1 MGDRL
6 EGLAKSVD
14 VCMGLSRV
22 EGHPHE
28 KVASFGVVELLG
40 VENVEPAVEQRGRD
54 FRNDP
59 GPVDA

>member
-1 MGDRL
+1 MAIALKVSRNVFG
-6 EGLAKSVD
+6 

-28 KVASFGVVELLG
+28 EVASLCVVELLG
-40 VENVEPAVEQRGRD
+40 VKNVEAAVEQRGRD
-54 FRNDP
+54 FRDDP